1 MNSFFHGV
9 RQSEGYLMS
18 SQSKSFWYSGQQ
30 SSGEPYKVVH
40 EGIAYT
46 PGHPSLP
53 ILARQALSASDLS
66 QTEGTV

>member
-1 MNSFFHGV
+1 
-9 RQSEGYLMS
+9 MS